1 MEELL
6 DELASPNSP
15 SSPWS
20 SSRLRRVPRR
30 GHRILR
36 RGGRAE
42 LARARGAGL
51 GVVGLVFAVIT
62 QFIVSPVARRLV
74 AWIGIPIAT
83 LRVFGWL
90 DEVTTRTYGASAPS
104 IQKC

>member
-1 MEELL
+1 VFLGVAIAFSDGAVEQSWLVRAAQG
-6 DELASPNSP
+6 LA
-15 SSPWS
+15 
-20 SSRLRRVPRR
+20 
-30 GHRILR
+30 
-36 RGGRAE
+36 
-42 LARARGAGL
+42 
-51 GVVGLVFAVIT
+51 VVGLVFAVIT